1 MAHTVITVGRE
12 YGSGGRLIAQKA
24 AEALGIPFS
33 TGDIR
38 GELEREVMAPFQETG
53 LSADFIRRTEQQKT
67 SSFLYNLYMSTQS
80 LPVNDQVFIAQSEV
94 IRRVAAEGPCIIV
107 GRCAD
112 YVLRNQSDVDALNLF
127 IHAPMEERI
136 RRVREEYK
144 VQAPDLRLYI
154 LKQDKNRAAYY
165 EHFTD
170 GQWGKAQ
177 NYHLAVSSGLGLET
191 IVRLLTDLMRDRGL
205 GA

>member
-24 AEALGIPFS
+24 AEALGIPFFDRS
-33 TGDIR
+33 IIN
-38 GELEREVMAPFQETG
+38 MAAEETG

-94 IRRVAAEGPCIIV
+94 IRRVAAEWPCIIV

-112 YVLRNQSDVDALNLF
+112 YVLRNQSGVDALNLF

>member
-24 AEALGIPFS
+24 AEALGIPFFDRS
-33 TGDIR
+33 IIN
-38 GELEREVMAPFQETG
+38 MAAEETG
-53 LSADFIRRTEQQKT
+53 LSADFICRTEQQKT

-112 YVLRNQSDVDALNLF
+112 YVLRNQSGVDALNLF

>member
-24 AEALGIPFS
+24 AEALGIPFFDRS
-33 TGDIR
+33 IIN
-38 GELEREVMAPFQETG
+38 MAAEETG

-80 LPVNDQVFIAQSEV
+80 LPVNDQDFIAQSEV

-112 YVLRNQSDVDALNLF
+112 YVLRNQSGVDALNLF

>member
-24 AEALGIPFS
+24 AEALGIPFFDRS
-33 TGDIR
+33 IIN
-38 GELEREVMAPFQETG
+38 MAAEETG

-80 LPVNDQVFIAQSEV
+80 LPVYDQVFIAQSEV

-112 YVLRNQSDVDALNLF
+112 YVLRNQSGVDALNLF

-136 RRVREEYK
+136 RRVREEYQ

>member
-24 AEALGIPFS
+24 AEALGIPFFDRS
-33 TGDIR
+33 IIN
-38 GELEREVMAPFQETG
+38 MAAEETG

-80 LPVNDQVFIAQSEV
+80 LPVNEQVFIAQSEV

>member
-24 AEALGIPFS
+24 AEALGIPFFDRS
-33 TGDIR
+33 IIN
-38 GELEREVMAPFQETG
+38 MAAEETG

-94 IRRVAAEGPCIIV
+94 IRRVAAEGPCVIV

-112 YVLRNQSDVDALNLF
+112 YVLRNQSGVDALNLF

>member
-24 AEALGIPFS
+24 AEALGIPFFDRS
-33 TGDIR
+33 IIN
-38 GELEREVMAPFQETG
+38 MAAEETG

-67 SSFLYNLYMSTQS
+67 SRFLYNLYMSTQS

-112 YVLRNQSDVDALNLF
+112 YVLRNQSGVDALNLF

>member
-24 AEALGIPFS
+24 AEALGIPFFDRS
-33 TGDIR
+33 IIN
-38 GELEREVMAPFQETG
+38 MAAEETG

-112 YVLRNQSDVDALNLF
+112 YVLRSQSDVDALNLF

>member
-1 MAHTVITVGRE
+1 MAHTVITVGRQ
-12 YGSGGRLIAQKA
+12 YGTGGRLIAQKA
-24 AEALGIPFS
+24 AAAQGIPFFDRS
-33 TGDIR
+33 IIN
-38 GELEREVMAPFQETG
+38 MAAEETG

>member
-24 AEALGIPFS
+24 AEALGIPFFDRS
-33 TGDIR
+33 IIN
-38 GELEREVMAPFQETG
+38 MAAEETG

-112 YVLRNQSDVDALNLF
+112 YVLRNQSGVDALNLF

-154 LKQDKNRAAYY
+154 LKQDKNRAAY
-165 EHFTD
+165 
-170 GQWGKAQ
+170 
-177 NYHLAVSSGLGLET
+177 
-191 IVRLLTDLMRDRGL
+191 
-205 GA
+205 

>member
-24 AEALGIPFS
+24 AEALGIPFFDRS
-33 TGDIR
+33 IIN
-38 GELEREVMAPFQETG
+38 MAAEETG

-112 YVLRNQSDVDALNLF
+112 YVLRSQSGVDALNLF
-127 IHAPMEERI
+127 IHAPMEARI

-144 VQAPDLRLYI
+144 VQAPDMRLYI

>member
-1 MAHTVITVGRE
+1 M
-12 YGSGGRLIAQKA
+12 A
-24 AEALGIPFS
+24 AE
-33 TGDIR
+33 
-38 GELEREVMAPFQETG
+38 ETG

-112 YVLRNQSDVDALNLF
+112 YVLRNQSGVDALNLF

>member
-24 AEALGIPFS
+24 AEALGIPFFDRS
-33 TGDIR
+33 IIN
-38 GELEREVMAPFQETG
+38 MAAEDTG

-112 YVLRNQSDVDALNLF
+112 YVLRNQSGVDALNLF

>member
-24 AEALGIPFS
+24 AEALGIPFFDRS
-33 TGDIR
+33 IIN
-38 GELEREVMAPFQETG
+38 MAAEETG

-205 GA
+205 SA

>member
-24 AEALGIPFS
+24 AEALGIPFFDRS
-33 TGDIR
+33 IIN
-38 GELEREVMAPFQETG
+38 MAAEETG

-112 YVLRNQSDVDALNLF
+112 YVLRNQSGVDALNLF

-154 LKQDKNRAAYY
+154 LKQDKNRGAYY

>member
-24 AEALGIPFS
+24 AEALGIPFFDRS
-33 TGDIR
+33 IIN
-38 GELEREVMAPFQETG
+38 MAAEETG

-112 YVLRNQSDVDALNLF
+112 YVLRNQSGVDALNLF

-177 NYHLAVSSGLGLET
+177 NYHLAVSSSLGLET

>member
-24 AEALGIPFS
+24 AEALGIPFFDRS
-33 TGDIR
+33 IIN
-38 GELEREVMAPFQETG
+38 MAAEETG

-67 SSFLYNLYMSTQS
+67 SSFLNNLYMSTQS

-112 YVLRNQSDVDALNLF
+112 YVLRNQSGVDALNLF

>member
-24 AEALGIPFS
+24 AEALGIPFFDRS
-33 TGDIR
+33 IIN
-38 GELEREVMAPFQETG
+38 MAAEETG

-127 IHAPMEERI
+127 IHAP
-136 RRVREEYK
+136 
-144 VQAPDLRLYI
+144 DLRLYN

>member
-24 AEALGIPFS
+24 AEALGIPFFDRS
-33 TGDIR
+33 IIN
-38 GELEREVMAPFQETG
+38 MAAEETG

-112 YVLRNQSDVDALNLF
+112 YVLRSQSGVDALNLF
-127 IHAPMEERI
+127 IHAPMEARI

-144 VQAPDLRLYI
+144 VQAPDMRLYI

-177 NYHLAVSSGLGLET
+177 NYHLAVSSSLGLET
-191 IVRLLTDLMRDRGL
+191 IVRLLADLMRDRGL

>member
-24 AEALGIPFS
+24 AEALGIPFFDRS
-33 TGDIR
+33 IINIAA
-38 GELEREVMAPFQETG
+38 EETG

-112 YVLRNQSDVDALNLF
+112 YVLRNQSGVDALNLF

>member
-24 AEALGIPFS
+24 AEALGIPFFDRS
-33 TGDIR
+33 IIN
-38 GELEREVMAPFQETG
+38 MAAEETG

-80 LPVNDQVFIAQSEV
+80 LPVNAQVFIAQSEV

-112 YVLRNQSDVDALNLF
+112 YVLRNQSGVDALNLF

-144 VQAPDLRLYI
+144 VQALSLI
-154 LKQDKNRAAYY
+154 
-165 EHFTD
+165 H
-170 GQWGKAQ
+170 
-177 NYHLAVSSGLGLET
+177 
-191 IVRLLTDLMRDRGL
+191 I
-205 GA
+205 

>member
-12 YGSGGRLIAQKA
+12 YGSGGRFIAQKA
-24 AEALGIPFS
+24 AEALGIPFFDRS
-33 TGDIR
+33 IIN
-38 GELEREVMAPFQETG
+38 MAAEETG

>member
-24 AEALGIPFS
+24 AEALGIPFFDRS
-33 TGDIR
+33 IIN
-38 GELEREVMAPFQETG
+38 MAAEETG

-144 VQAPDLRLYI
+144 VQAADLRLYI

>member
-24 AEALGIPFS
+24 AEALGIPFFDRS
-33 TGDIR
+33 IIN
-38 GELEREVMAPFQETG
+38 MAAEETG

-112 YVLRNQSDVDALNLF
+112 YVLRDNPNMVTVF
-127 IHAPMEERI
+127 ITADLDDRISNVCKRRNCSAEEARKLIEDKESTRSSYYNYYSGKTWGASASYDLCVNASRLGAEGTKEFVADFI
-136 RRVREEYK
+136 RRRMK
-144 VQAPDLRLYI
+144 R
-154 LKQDKNRAAYY
+154 
-165 EHFTD
+165 
-170 GQWGKAQ
+170 
-177 NYHLAVSSGLGLET
+177 
-191 IVRLLTDLMRDRGL
+191 
-205 GA
+205 

>member
-24 AEALGIPFS
+24 AEALGIPFFDRS
-33 TGDIR
+33 IIN
-38 GELEREVMAPFQETG
+38 MAAEETG

-112 YVLRNQSDVDALNLF
+112 YVLREHPRLRSVF
-127 IHAPMEERI
+127 IHADMESRKQ
-136 RRVREEYK
+136 RVVEEYG
-144 VQAPDLRLYI
+144 QARQGVEQMLMQADKKRANYYDYYTDRRWGDARNYDLC
-154 LKQDKNRAAYY
+154 
-165 EHFTD
+165 
-170 GQWGKAQ
+170 
-177 NYHLAVSSGLGLET
+177 VSSSRLGIDRTVELLELW
-191 IVRLLTDLMRDRGL
+191 VRMSLNLE
-205 GA
+205 

>member
-1 MAHTVITVGRE
+1 MAQTVITVGRE

-24 AEALGIPFS
+24 AEALGIPFFDRS
-33 TGDIR
+33 IIN
-38 GELEREVMAPFQETG
+38 MAAEETG

-112 YVLRNQSDVDALNLF
+112 YVLRNQSGVDALNLF

>member
-24 AEALGIPFS
+24 AEALGIPFFDRS
-33 TGDIR
+33 IIN
-38 GELEREVMAPFQETG
+38 MAAEETG

-127 IHAPMEERI
+127 IHAPMEGRI

>member
-24 AEALGIPFS
+24 AEALGIPFFDRS
-33 TGDIR
+33 IIN
-38 GELEREVMAPFQETG
+38 MAAEQTG
-53 LSADFIRRTEQQKT
+53 LSADYIRRTEQQKT

-94 IRRVAAEGPCIIV
+94 IRRVAAEGPCLIV

-112 YVLRNQSDVDALNLF
+112 YVLRNQPGVNTLNLF
-127 IHAPMEERI
+127 IHAPMAERI
-136 RRVREEYK
+136 QRVREEYK
-144 VQAPDLRLYI
+144 AQAPDMRLYI

-177 NYHLAVSSGLGLET
+177 NYHLAVSSSLGLET
-191 IVRLLTDLMRDRGL
+191 IVRLIADLMRDRGL
-205 GA
+205 NA

>member
-24 AEALGIPFS
+24 AEALGIPFFDRS
-33 TGDIR
+33 IIN
-38 GELEREVMAPFQETG
+38 MAAEETG

-112 YVLRNQSDVDALNLF
+112 YVLRNQSGVDALNLF

-170 GQWGKAQ
+170 SVWGKAE
-177 NYHLAVSSGLGLET
+177 NYHLAINSTIGLDTTVELILALAKE
-191 IVRLLTDLMRDRGL
+191 RGL
-205 GA
+205 QA

>member
-24 AEALGIPFS
+24 AEALGIPFFDRS
-33 TGDIR
+33 IIN
-38 GELEREVMAPFQETG
+38 MAAEETG

-136 RRVREEYK
+136 RRSGRSTRSRPPTCGSTFSSRTRTGPPTTSTLPTDSG
-144 VQAPDLRLYI
+144 ARPRI
-154 LKQDKNRAAYY
+154 TIWPSAAV
-165 EHFTD
+165 
-170 GQWGKAQ
+170 WVWRPSCA
-177 NYHLAVSSGLGLET
+177 S
-191 IVRLLTDLMRDRGL
+191 
-205 GA
+205 

>member
-24 AEALGIPFS
+24 AEALGIPFFDRS
-33 TGDIR
+33 IIN
-38 GELEREVMAPFQETG
+38 MAAEETG

-94 IRRVAAEGPCIIV
+94 IQRVAAEGPCIIV

-112 YVLRNQSDVDALNLF
+112 YVLRNQSGVDALNLF

>member
-24 AEALGIPFS
+24 AEALGIPFFDRS
-33 TGDIR
+33 IIN
-38 GELEREVMAPFQETG
+38 MAAEETG

-112 YVLRNQSDVDALNLF
+112 YVLRNQSGVDALNIF

>member
-24 AEALGIPFS
+24 AEALGIPFFDRS
-33 TGDIR
+33 IIN
-38 GELEREVMAPFQETG
+38 MAAEETG

-170 GQWGKAQ
+170 GQSGKAQ

>member
-24 AEALGIPFS
+24 AEALGIPFFDRS
-33 TGDIR
+33 IIN
-38 GELEREVMAPFQETG
+38 MAAEETG

-154 LKQDKNRAAYY
+154 LKQDKNRATYY

>member
-24 AEALGIPFS
+24 AEALGIPFFDRS
-33 TGDIR
+33 IIN
-38 GELEREVMAPFQETG
+38 MAAEETG

-67 SSFLYNLYMSTQS
+67 SSFLYNLYMSAHN
-80 LPVNDQVFIAQSEV
+80 LPVTDQVFIAQSEV

>member
-24 AEALGIPFS
+24 AEALGIPFFDRS
-33 TGDIR
+33 IIN
-38 GELEREVMAPFQETG
+38 MAAEETG

-67 SSFLYNLYMSTQS
+67 SSFLYNLYMSTPS
-80 LPVNDQVFIAQSEV
+80 LPVNDQVCIAQSEV

-112 YVLRNQSDVDALNLF
+112 YVLRNQSGVDALNLF

>member
-24 AEALGIPFS
+24 AEALGIPFFDRS
-33 TGDIR
+33 IIN
-38 GELEREVMAPFQETG
+38 MAAEETG

-112 YVLRNQSDVDALNLF
+112 YVLRNQSGVDALNLF

>member
-24 AEALGIPFS
+24 AEALGIPFFDRS
-33 TGDIR
+33 IIN
-38 GELEREVMAPFQETG
+38 MAAEETG
-53 LSADFIRRTEQQKT
+53 LSAVFIRRTEQQKT

>member
-24 AEALGIPFS
+24 AEALGIPFFDRS
-33 TGDIR
+33 IIN
-38 GELEREVMAPFQETG
+38 MAAEETG

-112 YVLRNQSDVDALNLF
+112 YVLRNQSGVDALNLF

-154 LKQDKNRAAYY
+154 HKQDKNRAAYY

>member
-24 AEALGIPFS
+24 AE
-33 TGDIR
+33 
-38 GELEREVMAPFQETG
+38 ETG